1 MLNVVALMGR
11 FTADP
16 ELRKTSSDVSVTS
29 FTIAVDRAFVR
40 QGEERQADFINVIC
54 WRQQAEFVCK
64 YFRKGDMI
72 ALNGHIQ
79 TRRYEDNQGNKRT
92 AFEVVADNVSFT
104 GSKRDSSSGGYDNGN
119 RSNDSSASQPAAFTS
134 GGDDFELLGDNEMPF

>member
-11 FTADP
+11 LTADP
-16 ELRKTSSDVSVTS
+16 ELKRTNTDIAVTS
-29 FTIAVDRAFVR
+29 FSIAVDRRFAR
-40 QGEERQADFINVIC
+40 QGEERQADFINIVC

-72 ALNGHIQ
+72 AINGSIQ
-79 TRRYEDNQGNKRT
+79 TRRYEDSQGNKRT

-104 GSKRDSSSGGYDNGN
+104 GGRRDGSTAAPRSEAAPSFESSH
-119 RSNDSSASQPAAFTS
+119 
-134 GGDDFELLGDNEMPF
+134 DDFEVLANDDDMPF